1 MLAIFLGASL
11 VQYMPMS
18 TITTNDVR
26 HLAQLSN
33 LQLSDDEI
41 TSLQTDLANILD
53 YIDQLNEIDTSGVEP
68 TYQVTGLE
76 NVWRDDTVD
85 AGAVTRE
92 DLLAL
97 ASDQADNSIK
107 VPQVLA

>member
-1 MLAIFLGASL
+1 MVAIFLGVSL
-11 VQYMPMS
+11 VQYIPMS
-18 TITTNDVR
+18 TITTDDVR

-53 YIDQLNEIDTSGVEP
+53 YINQLNEIDTSGVEP

-76 NVWRDDTVD
+76 NVWRDDAVD
-85 AGAVTRE
+85 ASTVTRE

>member
-1 MLAIFLGASL
+1 
-11 VQYMPMS
+11 MS
-18 TITTNDVR
+18 TITTDDVR

-41 TSLQTDLANILD
+41 TSLQIDLANILD
-53 YIDQLNEIDTSGVEP
+53 YINQLSELNTDGVEP

-76 NVWRDDTVD
+76 NIWRDDVVD
-85 AGAVTRE
+85 AGAVPRE

-97 ASDQADNSIK
+97 APDQASSSIK

>member
-1 MLAIFLGASL
+1 
-11 VQYMPMS
+11 MS

-76 NVWRDDTVD
+76 NVWRDDVVD
-85 AGAVTRE
+85 TSVVTRE

-97 ASDQADNSIK
+97 TPDQADNSIK

>member
-1 MLAIFLGASL
+1 MTAIFPGVFL
-11 VQYMPMS
+11 VQYIPMS

-85 AGAVTRE
+85 MSTVTRE
-92 DLLAL
+92 NLLAL
-97 ASDQADNSIK
+97 TSEQADNSIK

>member
-1 MLAIFLGASL
+1 MLAIFLGVSL
-11 VQYMPMS
+11 IQYIPMS

-41 TSLQTDLANILD
+41 TSLQADLANILD

-76 NVWRDDTVD
+76 NVWRDDVVD
-85 AGAVTRE
+85 PSAVTRE

-97 ASDQADNSIK
+97 TQDQADNSIK

>member
-1 MLAIFLGASL
+1 MLAIFLGVSL
-11 VQYMPMS
+11 IQYIPMS

-76 NVWRDDTVD
+76 NVWRDDVVD
-85 AGAVTRE
+85 RSAVTRE

-97 ASDQADNSIK
+97 TQDQADNSIK

>member
-1 MLAIFLGASL
+1 
-11 VQYMPMS
+11 MS

-76 NVWRDDTVD
+76 NVWRDDVVD
-85 AGAVTRE
+85 ASTVTRE

-97 ASDQADNSIK
+97 TQDQADNSIK